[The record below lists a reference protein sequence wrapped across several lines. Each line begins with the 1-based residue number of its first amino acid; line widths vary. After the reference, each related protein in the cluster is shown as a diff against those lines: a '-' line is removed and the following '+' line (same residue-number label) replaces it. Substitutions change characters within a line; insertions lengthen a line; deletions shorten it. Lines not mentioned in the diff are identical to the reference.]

1 MTMTA
6 LEETEEG
13 KTKEEKTEKVDG
25 LVEHIMQEARMVL
38 PGVQAL
44 FGFQLVCVF
53 SQGFAQIPR
62 IDQYIHVLA
71 IFLSINAFCFLL
83 TPTAIDRQCDP
94 EWLAHDFA
102 MMASRFTLLGM
113 LPLMLST
120 VLDAYVV
127 FHAILK
133 DMRIAIPLALILFG
147 ELFYFWVIL
156 PYQKRSVKANVQQV

>member
-6 LEETEEG
+6 LEETKEG

-71 IFLSINAFCFLL
+71 IFLSINAFCFRVARRLIVSALCLTRMWSFTPYSKICALL
-83 TPTAIDRQCDP
+83 Y
-94 EWLAHDFA
+94 
-102 MMASRFTLLGM
+102 LL
-113 LPLMLST
+113 
-120 VLDAYVV
+120 
-127 FHAILK
+127 H
-133 DMRIAIPLALILFG
+133 
-147 ELFYFWVIL
+147 
-156 PYQKRSVKANVQQV
+156 

>member
-1 MTMTA
+1 MTA
-6 LEETEEG
+6 LER
-13 KTKEEKTEKVDG
+13 TKEEETEKVDG

-53 SQGFAQIPR
+53 SQGFAQIPS

-94 EWLAHDFA
+94 ELLTHGFA

-133 DMRIAIPLALILFG
+133 DMRIAIPLALILFC
-147 ELFYFWVIL
+147 ELFYFWVVL
-156 PYQKRSVKANVQQV
+156 PYQKRRVNVTMPNL